1 MVKGISR
8 RVIVVKSPDPKVF
21 EEAIFVLREDFIRQ
35 RNAEQVMDEARRAAS
50 EYLKKCG
57 AGKKKSRQRILPTV
71 IVGLSGVA
79 ASIAWLAAR
88 FIGV

>member
-1 MVKGISR
+1 MVKGTSR

-21 EEAIFVLREDFIRQ
+21 EEAIFVLREDFIRH
-35 RNAEQVMDEARRAAS
+35 RNAEQVLDEARRAAS
-50 EYLKKCG
+50 DYLKKCSN
-57 AGKKKSRQRILPTV
+57 GKKKSRQRILPTV
-71 IVGLSGVA
+71 IVGLSGIA